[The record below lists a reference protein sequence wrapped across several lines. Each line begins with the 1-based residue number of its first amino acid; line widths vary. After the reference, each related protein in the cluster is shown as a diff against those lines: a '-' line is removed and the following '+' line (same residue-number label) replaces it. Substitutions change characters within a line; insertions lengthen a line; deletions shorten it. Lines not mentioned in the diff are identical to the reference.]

1 LPFNQTKQIASKTN
15 KNMKIR
21 NFVIISHIDHG
32 KSTLADRFLEITETV
47 KTGKM
52 RSQYLDAMDLEREKG
67 ITIKMTPVKMRWI
80 DKKTKE
86 PIMLNLIDTPGHI
99 DFNYEVSR
107 SLAAVEGAILLV
119 DATKGI
125 QAQTITNLELA
136 RSQGIVIIPVI
147 NKIDS
152 PAAQTEAVKKEIAD
166 FLKINESEIMSI
178 SAKTGQNVEM
188 LLEKVIEKIPQPKTE
203 TEKPLRAMIFD
214 SKYDTFLGVIAYVRM
229 VEGKI
234 KSGEKLLLINSTAQ
248 GISKEIGVFNPE
260 MEPINEL
267 KAGEIGYIAT
277 GIKEAEKMGII
288 GDTITINNPE
298 IKIVPLAGYK
308 EPEQKIFISMYP
320 EDQDDFEQL
329 KIALAKLKLN
339 DSALFYQQQ
348 NFYVFGRGFLCGFLG
363 TLHTEITMERLRRE
377 FGLEIVIGA
386 PQVAYKAFD
395 QKGEEIMIYNPLSWS
410 DSYKNFSEPWAEVK
424 IIINEAYLG
433 RVFDFL
439 SNLESKHLD
448 SYPFGADRYLL
459 IYEMPLREIIGKF
472 YENLLNIT
480 QGFASLTYKEI
491 EYRQTDLVKLDIL
504 VAGRPEEA
512 LSRILPKNNAIAEAR
527 KIVQKLKE
535 LLPRESFA
543 VPLQGKIGGTIVCRE
558 TLSGYRK
565 DVLAPLYGGDYT
577 RKKKLL
583 EKQKKG
589 KEKMKA
595 KGEVRIPPEVFLK
608 VFGS

>member
-1 LPFNQTKQIASKTN
+1 VQ
-15 KNMKIR
+15 IR

-47 KTGKM
+47 QKGKM
-52 RSQYLDAMDLEREKG
+52 KSQYLDAMDLEREKG
-67 ITIKMTPVKMRWI
+67 ITIKMAPVKMFWK
-80 DKKTKE
+80 DKGAHRQAQGAEETAE
-86 PIMLNLIDTPGHI
+86 IMLNLIDTPGHI

-136 RSQGIVIIPVI
+136 KKQGLVIIPVL

-152 PAAQTEAVKKEIAD
+152 PAARVEEVKKEISE
-166 FLKINESEIMSI
+166 FLEIPEESIMSI
-178 SAKTGQNVEM
+178 SGKTGQNVEQ
-188 LLEKVIEKIPQPKTE
+188 LLNTVIEKVPNPQVDE
-203 TEKPLRAMIFD
+203 SKPLRAMIFD
-214 SKYDTFLGVIAYVRM
+214 SQYDSFLGVVAYVR
-229 VEGKI
+229 VIDGKI
-234 KSGEKLLLINSTAQ
+234 RAGEKLLLINSKAT
-248 GISKEIGVFNPE
+248 GISKEIGIFNPA
-260 MEPINEL
+260 MKPIAEL

-277 GIKEAEKMGII
+277 GIKEAEKVGII

-298 IKIVPLAGYK
+298 LKVLPLPGYK
-308 EPEQKIFISMYP
+308 EPEPKIFVSLYP
-320 EDQDDFEQL
+320 EEQSEFEQL

-363 TLHTEITMERLRRE
+363 TLHAEITMERLRRE

-386 PQVAYKAFD
+386 PQVAYKAVD
-395 QKGEEIMIYNPLSWS
+395 QKGQLVMIYNPLHWS
-410 DSYKNFSEPWAEVK
+410 ETYKQFSEPWAEVK
-424 IIINEAYLG
+424 IIIGSAYLG

-439 SNLESKHLD
+439 SELESKHLE
-448 SYPFGADRYLL
+448 SYPFGADRYML

-491 EYRQTDLVKLDIL
+491 EYREADLVKLDIL
-504 VAGRPEEA
+504 VAGKQEEA
-512 LSRILPKNNAIAEAR
+512 LSRILPRANAIAEAR
-527 KIVQKLKE
+527 RIVLKLKD

-543 VPLQGKIGGTIVCRE
+543 VPLQGKIGGNIVSRE
-558 TLSGYRK
+558 TLSGFRK

-589 KEKMKA
+589 KEKMKE